1 MMGGRGAGPSRSQ
14 LIPGLRN
21 INAFRDDPRWADIFA
36 KQGIAFAV
44 VDIPAFLFG
53 EKGFS
58 EEGKRLIDQLNK
70 TTLLLVFRSL
80 EAAQAKTLLEN
91 YKKPF
96 VWVAKG
102 VPDKDVVELVKKTGS
117 LVGLVFGKEEDGA
130 AYFKRLDEAKKAIG
144 VANLAIVNENCL
156 WGKAAKDQYY
166 KLLAEMFKAKYENQ
180 DLSMLFSGSFMA
192 ALSRARTDTST
203 QAARPMMPF

>member
-1 MMGGRGAGPSRSQ
+1 
-14 LIPGLRN
+14 
-21 INAFRDDPRWADIFA
+21 
-36 KQGIAFAV
+36 
-44 VDIPAFLFG
+44 
-53 EKGFS
+53 
-58 EEGKRLIDQLNK
+58 
-70 TTLLLVFRSL
+70 
-80 EAAQAKTLLEN
+80 
-91 YKKPF
+91 
-96 VWVAKG
+96 
-102 VPDKDVVELVKKTGS
+102 
-117 LVGLVFGKEEDGA
+117 VGLVFGKEEDGA